1 MENLPYANEDDIIRC
16 IAIVKQE
23 LSNANLDIDN
33 LVLRK
38 ITLDIMGIS
47 YAKGGG
53 YSNYTIR
60 KFAEVYIKQELYKSL
75 I

>member
-1 MENLPYANEDDIIRC
+1 
-16 IAIVKQE
+16 
-23 LSNANLDIDN
+23 
-33 LVLRK
+33 
-38 ITLDIMGIS
+38 MGIS